1 MMRKTSTLILIVLL
15 STSLIL
21 PGVMISSFN
30 LDGKPTKKSNCKT
43 FDLMGWG
50 DINLDVNPDIYTAPF
65 FDVIRLSNETEERYV
80 GGAITSADFNSDGW
94 TDFATSFLIIKTA
107 EIWYHKIFIFYNT
120 GNLSFEKKSITP
132 CLYHTCIWD
141 MKAGDFDGD
150 GDKDILITREIP
162 TDEDIPNYVAEIL
175 WNVNSTFDFFKRTT
189 IFHIRKYG
197 IPEYNITSGSNDWGV
212 PHIAVADFNQ
222 DGYDDFV
229 LGTNCANVTLFLNK
243 GNGNFS
249 YGGIIYDY
257 GTLCKGLATADFNHD
272 GYPDLVVCAEND
284 GTGPIN
290 ASGYIYLK
298 LNNHSPECFDR
309 THPGILIATLP
320 VEGEANFTIG
330 AETTGTVEVLDYNN
344 DGLLDVIFSGDFWV
358 HMFIQEEN
366 YTFKPFVVA
375 LLRSRELTWSDN
387 LLDGG
392 FAVAD
397 FNRDGWDDFV
407 QGGSGSDEGSVPI
420 RLFINNRT
428 FTCITKPVDRTA
440 YVFGREAIG
449 VLNLLIKF
457 PGDKLVI
464 GPVDVAVDCLCE
476 MSRVEFYVDGK
487 LVYTDDQPPFTWK
500 WDKPGFGKYLLYVK
514 AYDEKG
520 EFAGRDNV
528 VLWKIL

>member
-1 MMRKTSTLILIVLL
+1 MMRKTSTLILIALL
-15 STSLIL
+15 SASLIL

-50 DINLDVNPDIYTAPF
+50 NIDLDVNPDIYTAPF
-65 FDVIRLSNETEERYV
+65 FDVIRLSENEYESSAV
-80 GGAITSADFNSDGW
+80 ASADFNGDEWMDIAVAYFWMEEDVTG
-94 TDFATSFLIIKTA
+94 A
-107 EIWYHKIFIFYNT
+107 KISILYNINGT
-120 GNLSFEKKSITP
+120 GFKKVNITP
-132 CLYHTCIWD
+132 NIRNYVWD
-141 MKAGDFDGD
+141 MDAGDFDGD
-150 GDKDILITREIP
+150 GDEDILVSRYPSGESGEIGYVVETLWNENGSFNYFNRTLIMSISP
-162 TDEDIPNYVAEIL
+162 DNGIIEYHIPNPGE
-175 WNVNSTFDFFKRTT
+175 R
-189 IFHIRKYG
+189 
-197 IPEYNITSGSNDWGV
+197 PSNDWGV
-212 PHIAVADFNQ
+212 PHIAVADFNK

-229 LGTNCANVTLFLNK
+229 LGTNCAKVALFLNR
-243 GNGNFS
+243 GNGSFS
-249 YGGIIYDY
+249 FGGIIYDY
-257 GTLCKGLATADFNHD
+257 GTLCRGLATADFNHD

-330 AETTGTVEVLDYNN
+330 AAKTGTVEVLDYNN

-397 FNRDGWDDFV
+397 FNKDGWDDFV

-500 WDKPGFGKYLLYVK
+500 WSKPGFGKYLLYVK